1 MTTPTSWPNPERPGW
16 PPNPDKDGLYALR
29 AGAAF
34 MARYWSATRQHY
46 TSVPGWKRG
55 MSPFDA
61 SSFDFAGEILTPTQI
76 SEMLAGEREKVIKEM
91 QNV

>member
-1 MTTPTSWPNPERPGW
+1 
-16 PPNPDKDGLYALR
+16 
-29 AGAAF
+29 
-34 MARYWSATRQHY
+34 MARYWSAARQHY

-76 SEMLAGEREKVIKEM
+76 TGLLTGERERCAVECDKLADDFLPCHPSEFGRKIRSLGDAP
-91 QNV
+91 

>member
-1 MTTPTSWPNPERPGW
+1 
-16 PPNPDKDGLYALR
+16 
-29 AGAAF
+29 

-76 SEMLAGEREKVIKEM
+76 SEMLAGERERCATACDKLADDFLPCHPSEYAREIR
-91 QNV
+91 NLGAAS